1 MSTNLH
7 SGMLCAIQNGKVKAM
22 SNQEQLDRIEA
33 KIDQLNH
40 VMVALLDVLDEGEE
54 FDDGER
60 DQTQPL

>member
-1 MSTNLH
+1 MSTNLR
-7 SGMLCAIQNGKVKAM
+7 SGMLSAMQNGKAKEM

-40 VMVALLDVLDEGEE
+40 VMIALLDVLDAGEE

>member
-1 MSTNLH
+1 
-7 SGMLCAIQNGKVKAM
+7 M

>member
-1 MSTNLH
+1 MSTNLR
-7 SGMLCAIQNGKVKAM
+7 SGMLSAIQNGKVKEM

-40 VMVALLDVLDEGEE
+40 VMVALLEVLDEGEE
-54 FDDGER
+54 FEDGER